1 MGARL
6 DKLVVKG
13 VDAEAGALLVAAD
26 LDTPAKI
33 RAATDE
39 ELEEVISSG
48 QASTLRQVLPARE

>member
-13 VDAEAGALLVAAD
+13 VDAEAGALLVAGD

-48 QASTLRQVLPARE
+48 QASTLRQVLPERE